1 MLKRIEQIQLISID
15 YTYTHAAVNV
25 PIIIKIYKLAT
36 FSPSRIFYEFIVKRL
51 KAQRKIFLYERQQQ
65 IKAMWKKIRM

>member
-15 YTYTHAAVNV
+15 YTYTQAAVNV

-51 KAQRKIFLYERQQQ
+51 KAQRKIFF
-65 IKAMWKKIRM
+65 I